1 MGDTRQNLLRIAG
14 LLFLFY
20 GLVAVRL
27 VHVQV
32 NPPSDLEGKA
42 ELRAKR
48 SLHKLGRS
56 EFERGRRGRILDAH
70 GTPLALGYDTWT
82 LYVDPAVDHRPRP
95 RHPVLSLEQRAL
107 LALDALNDLGVQ
119 VDPRDFVD
127 RVLERFRVAATPTGG
142 ERWTRIRRRKLVT
155 GLLAHEKA
163 YLTDVF
169 RRHRIQNFSF
179 EAQARRVY
187 PQDRLAAE
195 VVGFLGTV
203 RTEGRTGTARGRA
216 GIEMALDAELR
227 GECGVWR
234 CKKDGRGVELDLGG
248 YWERPRRDGLD
259 VGLTLDVEI
268 QRIVREELDRLMR
281 TDDFTCEG
289 VSAVVL
295 ETSTNRILAMKS
307 LPDASVEDLR
317 AGKASA
323 RLFRSRPVMD
333 SYVPGSTFKPFV
345 MARARERGWVEWDR
359 TFDTQGGRRRFHL
372 GRAATS
378 VRDSSRHAVLSARDV
393 IVKSSNIG
401 MAMLGFDILGLDRL
415 YEAVD
420 AWNFRRKPGL
430 LFPGQRGA
438 RYLPREKANPLYTAT
453 RLPYG
458 HEITIPPLLL
468 AAKFGVF
475 GTHGVYHE
483 PRLVD
488 WIGKQGGARQ
498 FRDRPART
506 ILEPRIADEM
516 RSVLG
521 DVVEEGTA
529 KVLRDLPWTAAA
541 KTGTAQVMGKGGHT
555 GKYHASL
562 VAFAPLTSPAVTV
575 YVGVYEVSGRRFY
588 GGSTAGPAVRA
599 ILERTLARMG
609 IPKDKE

>member
-32 NPPSDLEGKA
+32 NPPKDLDGKA

-56 EFERGRRGRILDAH
+56 EFERGRRGRILDAG
-70 GTPLALGYDTWT
+70 GTPLAMGYDTWT
-82 LYVDPAVDHRPRP
+82 LYVDPSLEHRPRP
-95 RHPVLSLEQRAL
+95 RQPILSLEQRAL
-107 LALDALNDLGVQ
+107 LTLDALGDLGVQ
-119 VDPRDFVD
+119 VDPREFVD
-127 RVLERFRVAATPTGG
+127 HALERFRVTVTPEGG
-142 ERWTRIRRRKLVT
+142 ERWVRIRRRKLVT

-179 EAQARRVY
+179 EAEARRVY
-187 PQDRLAAE
+187 PQGRLAAE
-195 VVGFLGTV
+195 VVGFLGSV
-203 RTEGRTGTARGRA
+203 RAEGRTGDLQGRA

-227 GECGVWR
+227 GEPGIWR
-234 CKKDGRGVELDLGG
+234 CRKDGRGVELDLDGH
-248 YWERPRRDGLD
+248 WERPRRDGLD

-268 QRIVREELDRLMR
+268 QRIVQEELDRLMESG
-281 TDDFTCEG
+281 DFECEG
-289 VSAVVL
+289 ASAVVL

-317 AGKASA
+317 AGRASA
-323 RLFRSRPVMD
+323 KLFRSRPVMD

-345 MARARERGWVEWDR
+345 MAKARERGWVEWDR
-359 TFDTQGGRRRFHL
+359 SFDTQGGRRSFRL
-372 GRAATS
+372 GHAATS
-378 VRDSSRHAVLSARDV
+378 VRDSSRHGVLSARDV

-420 AWNFRRKPGL
+420 AWEFRRKPGL

-438 RYLPREKANPLYTAT
+438 RYLSREKANPLFTAT

-475 GTHGVYHE
+475 GTRGVYHE

-488 WIGKQGGARQ
+488 WIGRADGEREI
-498 FRDRPART
+498 RERPART
-506 ILEPRIADEM
+506 ILDPRIAEEM

-521 DVVEEGTA
+521 DVVEDGTA
-529 KVLRDLPWTAAA
+529 RVLKDLPWTAAA
-541 KTGTAQVMGKGGHT
+541 KTGTAQVMTKGGHT

-562 VAFAPLTSPAVTV
+562 VAFAPATAPAVTV

-588 GGSTAGPAVRA
+588 GGSTAGPAVRG
-599 ILERTLARMG
+599 ILERTLTRLG
-609 IPKDKE
+609 VPKDKE

>member
-27 VHVQV
+27 VHVQI
-32 NPPSDLEGKA
+32 NPPADLDGKA

-48 SLHKLGRS
+48 SLHKLGRA
-56 EFERGRRGRILDAH
+56 EFERGRRGRILDAN
-70 GTPLALGYDTWT
+70 GTPLAMGYDTWT
-82 LYVDPAVDHRPRP
+82 LFADPSLDHRPRP
-95 RHPVLSLEQRAL
+95 GHPVLSLEQRAL
-107 LALDALNDLGVQ
+107 LTLDALNDLGVR
-119 VDPRDFVD
+119 VDPREFVD
-127 RVLERFRVAATPTGG
+127 HVLERFRVSATKEGG
-142 ERWTRIRRRKLVT
+142 ERWTRVRRRKLVT

-169 RRHRIQNFSF
+169 RRHRIENFSF
-179 EAQARRVY
+179 EAEARRVY
-187 PQDRLAAE
+187 PQGKLAAE
-195 VVGFLGTV
+195 VVGFLGAV
-203 RTEGRTGTARGRA
+203 RTEGQTGTLQGRA
-216 GIEMALDAELR
+216 GMEMALDAELR
-227 GECGVWR
+227 GESGVWR

-268 QRIVREELDRLMR
+268 QRIVQEELNRLMES
-281 TDDFTCEG
+281 DDFECEG

-323 RLFRSRPVMD
+323 KLFRSRPVMD

-359 TFDTQGGRRRFHL
+359 IFDTQGGRRTFRL

-378 VRDSSRHAVLSARDV
+378 VRDSSRHGVLSARDV

-401 MAMLGFDILGLDRL
+401 MAELGFDILGLDRL

-420 AWNFRRKPGL
+420 AWEFRRKPDMF
-430 LFPGQRGA
+430 FPGRRGA
-438 RYLPREKANPLYTAT
+438 TYASREKANPLYTAT

-458 HEITIPPLLL
+458 HEISIPPLLL

-475 GTHGVYHE
+475 GTGGVYHE

-488 WIGKQGGARQ
+488 WIGREGKEHRR
-498 FRDRPART
+498 RDHPSQT
-506 ILEPRIADEM
+506 ILDPRIAEEM
-516 RSVLG
+516 RGVLG
-521 DVVEEGTA
+521 DVVEDGTA
-529 KVLRDLPWTAAA
+529 KVLKDLPWTAAA
-541 KTGTAQVMGKGGHT
+541 KTGTAQVMGKSGHT

-562 VAFAPLTSPAVTV
+562 VAFAPATAPAVTV

-588 GGSTAGPAVRA
+588 GGATAGPAVRG
-599 ILERTLARMG
+599 ILERTLTRLG